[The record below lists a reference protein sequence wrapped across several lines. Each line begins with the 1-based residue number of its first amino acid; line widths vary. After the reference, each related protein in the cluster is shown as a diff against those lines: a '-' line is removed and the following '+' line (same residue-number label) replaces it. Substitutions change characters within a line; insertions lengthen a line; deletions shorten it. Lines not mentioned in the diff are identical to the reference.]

1 MKPPRHRPSCRGFV
15 LLEIIIALT
24 VFAVAVTG
32 LAVALHSSL
41 DASNQLRRQASVRR
55 GMESLLAEA
64 RQQAKR
70 EEMQLSR
77 SDETLGL
84 SFQST
89 LEELKWT
96 NRAGS
101 PVRGLYRLRV
111 VATST
116 QPDAVP
122 ENSAE
127 IYVYRP

>member
-1 MKPPRHRPSCRGFV
+1 MKPPPHRPSCRGFV

-24 VFAVAVTG
+24 VFAIAVTG
-32 LAVALHSSL
+32 LAVALHSAL
-41 DASNQLRRQASVRR
+41 DASNDLRRHASVRR

-64 RQQAKR
+64 RQQTKR
-70 EEMQLSR
+70 EEMQLTR
-77 SDETLGL
+77 TDETLGL
-84 SFQST
+84 TFQST

-96 NRAGS
+96 NRTGA

-111 VATST
+111 VASRT
-116 QPDAVP
+116 QPDAIP